1 VEWIDQSG
9 WLEIYVG
16 LLPNN
21 STPCCSRRWGETMTI
36 NCGHQQAYCLSPRA
50 TVEWHWQSKT
60 TNSERNL
67 SQCHFVYHKSHVDWH
82 MRTLASADINRLSHL
97 LMLVEFCVNIHWFQR
112 QCHIWQNWHF
122 EACDSRP
129 LHVKTTTINFI
140 KTSNSGRAITM
151 RRALSIFR
159 LIRYSQ
165 HPVHKTNP
173 LKLCRLWVI
182 CFHYADSFYF
192 I

>member
-1 VEWIDQSG
+1 MKYKYGEQQWNDFDRAK
-9 WLEIYVG
+9 
-16 LLPNN
+16 
-21 STPCCSRRWGETMTI
+21 RRIRRET
-36 NCGHQQAYCLSPRA
+36 CLNV
-50 TVEWHWQSKT
+50 TLFT
-60 TNSERNL
+60 TNPTWTDTWERWP
-67 SQCHFVYHKSHVDWH
+67 QRWK
-82 MRTLASADINRLSHL
+82 ADINRLSHL

-112 QCHIWQNWHF
+112 QCHIWQHWHF

-140 KTSNSGRAITM
+140 KTSHRGRAITM

-165 HPVHKTNP
+165 HPVHKTHP
-173 LKLCRLWVI
+173 LKLCRLRAI